1 MTGNGVVGVAHE
13 KSYRA
18 GIMTDS
24 SQNGTIGG
32 TARAV
37 KRPAHVKA
45 PAGWTNSPV
54 PAPAAIDEDKAEDQP
69 GGRNPVR
76 YGDWELKGVAVDF

>member
-1 MTGNGVVGVAHE
+1 MVGEAGVRHE
-13 KSYRA
+13 KSYMMRV
-18 GIMTDS
+18 MTERS
-24 SQNGTIGG
+24 ETETIGG
-32 TARAV
+32 TPRAA

-45 PAGWTNSPV
+45 PADWTNSPV
-54 PAPAAIDEDKAEDQP
+54 PPPAPIREEKAEDQP

>member
-1 MTGNGVVGVAHE
+1 MTGNGVVGVTHE
-13 KSYRA
+13 KSYRW
-18 GIMTDS
+18 GMTIDS
-24 SQNGTIGG
+24 SQNATIGG
-32 TARAV
+32 TPRAV

-45 PAGWTNSPV
+45 PAGWANSAVPV
-54 PAPAAIDEDKAEDQP
+54 PAPIHEDKAEDQP